1 MSADWP
7 VPPIVPGLTPPTVLG
22 TAALAHRAFR
32 GAGFDELL
40 ALLARP
46 ARTAAEQAALKL
58 DAAFASQMSLAGPGW
73 RALQDDALSLCQLFR
88 VGSGF
93 VPRSARPLP
102 LLALVAPGDLMTN
115 TPIDFITAHLD
126 VQLDLLFVLPDRPLP
141 PELPDHDVALF
152 AVGDGDP
159 AALARLAPL
168 FRAWP
173 RPALN
178 DPAAIARLSR
188 DQVSRALSGL
198 PGVCS
203 PATVRAA
210 RADLDGKIATMLESG
225 PVLIR
230 PVGSH
235 AGRALRKI
243 EARQEIE
250 SYLQTVAADLFFVT
264 SFVDYRAADG
274 LFRKL
279 RVALIDGEPL
289 LCHLAVSE
297 HWMVHYLN
305 AGMTEHESRRDE
317 EARAM
322 AGFDRGF
329 AHRHAAAL
337 AAVAA
342 RIGLDYV
349 QLDCAETK
357 DGQLLIFEADVAAI
371 VHLMD
376 PPDLFPYKHRQMRQ
390 VFDAFD
396 AVLRR
401 QACAVTGPHP
411 ALRADLSRVRER

>member
-1 MSADWP
+1 M
-7 VPPIVPGLTPPTVLG
+7 PPIVPGLTPPTVLG

-40 ALLARP
+40 SLLARP

-58 DAAFASQMSLAGPGW
+58 DAALACQMTRAGPGW
-73 RALQDDALSLCQLFR
+73 ETLQKDALCLCQLFR
-88 VGSGF
+88 VGGGF
-93 VPRSARPLP
+93 APRSARPLR
-102 LLALVAPGDLMTN
+102 LLALVAAGDLMAN
-115 TPIDFITAHLD
+115 TPLDFITAHLD

-141 PELPDHDVALF
+141 TELPDHDVALF

-188 DQVSRALSGL
+188 DEVSRTLSEL
-198 PGVCS
+198 PGMCS

-210 RADLDGKIATMLESG
+210 RADLDATAATLLGSG

-235 AGRALRKI
+235 AGRELRKI
-243 EARQEIE
+243 ETREEIE
-250 SYLQTVAADLFFVT
+250 RYLQAVAADAFFVT
-264 SFVDYRAADG
+264 SFVDYRSADG

-297 HWMVHYLN
+297 HWMVHYLS
-305 AGMTEHESRRDE
+305 AGMTEHASRRDE

-322 AGFDRGF
+322 TGFDRGF

-337 AAVAA
+337 TAVGA

-349 QLDCAETK
+349 QLDCAETM
-357 DGQLLIFEADVAAI
+357 DGRLLVFEADVAAI

-376 PPDLFPYKHRQMRQ
+376 PPDLFPYKHVQMRR
-390 VFDAFD
+390 VFAAFD
-396 AVLRR
+396 AMLRR
-401 QACAVTGPHP
+401 RALTRRCAPTSPACG
-411 ALRADLSRVRER
+411 RGDG